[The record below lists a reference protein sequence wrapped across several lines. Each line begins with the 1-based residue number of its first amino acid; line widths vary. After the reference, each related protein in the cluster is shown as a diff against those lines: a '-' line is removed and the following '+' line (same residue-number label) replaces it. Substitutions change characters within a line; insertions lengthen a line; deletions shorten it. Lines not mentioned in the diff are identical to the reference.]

1 MSDDQLRILQIAV
14 AEHKIRIDTM
24 EKLLRTQN
32 ETLGKLSDQMAKL
45 QSRLTTIGVAAVAV
59 IAFSSESGG
68 ALVRQI
74 ITALVR
80 QIITAFV

>member
-24 EKLLRTQN
+24 EKLLKTQN

-59 IAFSSESGG
+59 IAVSSESGG

-74 ITALVR
+74 ITA
-80 QIITAFV
+80 FV